1 MTMVSVTFVDAGS
14 GVPIG
19 RGEMPSE
26 TLPETLDIAGS
37 HYSVERAEMPAPG
50 ELTLFVRPIQLMSP
64 NDILFSLPTICDRVP
79 EADPALVSAVRFEM
93 HEDDWRQIE
102 FVDACLAPV
111 VDEQRRLIR
120 EVIDDH
126 SRRDSD
132 GRVFAFDRLHVRT
145 EPVDPLPHGITIRR
159 LVEVMDADTAY
170 AGVGFRGRP
179 YLVPRSFAFGTG
191 SLVCYGL
198 AEGGLVKVLGLNRMP
213 DGDLDLSFEDTM
225 LVNWLAPGPAHE

>member
-19 RGEMPSE
+19 HGEMPSE

-37 HYSVERAEMPAPG
+37 HYSVERAESPAPG
-50 ELTLFVRPIQLMSP
+50 ELTLFLRPIETMSP
-64 NDILFSLPTICDRVP
+64 HDILFSLPTVCDRVP
-79 EADPALVSAVRFEM
+79 EADPVLVSAVMFEM

-102 FVDACLAPV
+102 FVDACLSSV
-111 VDEQRRLIR
+111 VEEQRRLIR
-120 EVIDDH
+120 EVIDEH

-132 GRVFAFDRLHVRT
+132 GRPIAFDKLHVRT
-145 EPVDPLPHGITIRR
+145 EPVDPLPHGITIKR

-170 AGVGFRGRP
+170 AGVGFHGRP
-179 YLVPRSFAFGTG
+179 YLVPRSFAFGAG

-198 AEGGLVKVLGLNRMP
+198 AEGGLVKVLGLNRVP
-213 DGDLDLSFEDTM
+213 DAGLDLSFEGTM
-225 LVNWLAPGPAHE
+225 LVNWLG